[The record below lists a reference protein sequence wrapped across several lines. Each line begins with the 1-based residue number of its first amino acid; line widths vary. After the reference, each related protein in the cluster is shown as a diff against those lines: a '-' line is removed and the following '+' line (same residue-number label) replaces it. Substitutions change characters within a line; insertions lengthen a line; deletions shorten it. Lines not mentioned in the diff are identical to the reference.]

1 MLWNQ
6 LFYHVMDNKMSSV
19 KYFNFIISQLP
30 FEKSQNV
37 ILDVLKS
44 LQTNIDL
51 FLPVSQVKP
60 ARKL

>member
-19 KYFNFIISQLP
+19 NYFNFIISQLP
-30 FEKSQNV
+30 NEQSQSV
-37 ILDVLKS
+37 VMDVLKS

-51 FLPVSQVKP
+51 FLPVANVNM
-60 ARKL
+60 ARKV